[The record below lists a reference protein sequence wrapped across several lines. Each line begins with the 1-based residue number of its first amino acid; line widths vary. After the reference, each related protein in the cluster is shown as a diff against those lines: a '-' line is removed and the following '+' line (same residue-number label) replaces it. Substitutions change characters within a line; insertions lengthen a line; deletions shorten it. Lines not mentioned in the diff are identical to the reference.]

1 MWKKLVLCAGLLAC
15 LGLPAF
21 APAAEAADVAKKT
34 IPVELKGKLQ
44 RLDVRL
50 EPADRNPFSVVWQLL
65 VDGQAYD
72 LDFDNKHD
80 LWVLAE
86 KNVGQT
92 VRVKGTWDGAALHV
106 ASMTADPEYVKKTVK
121 VEVKGRLGMV
131 CPPIYETPVRP
142 VAYETPVRPAA
153 EREPYDFLP
162 PAWQLYVNDT
172 AYALVFDD
180 NSLAARANELVG
192 RTVTV
197 TGVQADDGIQVAT
210 LKADDEYLK
219 VTQTDIEIKGKLRYV
234 LTMWDTG
241 KVVMVCDR
249 LPEAFAKC
257 WIVNYGF
264 EIDGQVYVLDFHG
277 DKWLQKNAG
286 RYLGHTVTAAGTL
299 SGDRVKVDRLECD
312 DLGALESLVPWDLPA
327 R

>member
-21 APAAEAADVAKKT
+21 APAAEAADNAAQKT

-44 RLDVRL
+44 RRDVRF
-50 EPADRNPFSVVWQLL
+50 EPGDRHPFSVIWQLL
-65 VDGQAYD
+65 VDGQTYA

-80 LWVLAE
+80 LWVLAQS
-86 KNVGQT
+86 NVGQT
-92 VRVKGTWDGAALHV
+92 VRVKGTWDGDALHV
-106 ASMTADPEYVKKTVK
+106 ASMTADVEHVKKTVR

-131 CPPIYETPVRP
+131 CPPIDQLVPRP
-142 VAYETPVRPAA
+142 VA
-153 EREPYDFLP
+153 EREPYDFP
-162 PAWQLYVNDT
+162 PFEFAPVWQLYVNDQT
-172 AYALVFDD
+172 YTLVFDD
-180 NSLAARANELVG
+180 NSLLARANELVG

-197 TGVQADDGIQVAT
+197 TGVQADDGIHVAT

-219 VTQTDIEIKGKLRYV
+219 VTQTSVEIKGKLRYV
-234 LTMWDTG
+234 LTMWDTD
-241 KVVMVCDR
+241 KVVMVCDQ

-286 RYLGHTVTAAGTL
+286 RYVGHTVTAAGTL
-299 SGDRVKVDRLECD
+299 NGDRVKVDRLECD
-312 DLGALESLVPWDLPA
+312 DFDVLESPIPLELA